1 MDSFQP
7 RFPVSNPP
15 PIPTRQCGESS
26 TVRGEFL
33 VLLEGGGG
41 LRVFSRAAHGVYGRY
56 GRHVIPSWGAA
67 EIPDSRWRLRA

>member
-41 LRVFSRAAHGVYGRY
+41 LRVFSRAAHGVE
-56 GRHVIPSWGAA
+56 GRHVT
-67 EIPDSRWRLRA
+67 RASL

>member
-41 LRVFSRAAHGVYGRY
+41 LRVFSRAAHGV
-56 GRHVIPSWGAA
+56 
-67 EIPDSRWRLRA
+67 